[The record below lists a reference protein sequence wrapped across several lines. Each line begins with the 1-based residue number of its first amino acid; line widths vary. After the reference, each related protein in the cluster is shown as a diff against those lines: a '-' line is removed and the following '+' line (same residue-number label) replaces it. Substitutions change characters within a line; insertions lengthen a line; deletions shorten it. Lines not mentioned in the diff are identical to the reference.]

1 MWLSMALLLTSKR
14 ASPTLCCFRESS
26 SSQAAPLPDRVRG
39 RAAVLECGGSREL
52 LGTCSLVGPAHF
64 PVCPEFA
71 ELYCWKLGRGDQLDP
86 VQ

>member
-39 RAAVLECGGSREL
+39 RAAVLGWGGGAENCWAPAPLSAQHTSLSALSL
-52 LGTCSLVGPAHF
+52 LSCTAGSWGVETS
-64 PVCPEFA
+64 
-71 ELYCWKLGRGDQLDP
+71 
-86 VQ
+86 